1 MGKDTWVWTFGSA
14 PDGYF
19 VELSKLTLFDEAL
32 MYVADWGVGNP
43 LYRYQWYA
51 RWVDKLLVWLERD
64 RREVAMRIP
73 ITREQAVQLGWPGD
87 DD

>member
-19 VELSKLTLFDEAL
+19 VELSKITLLDEVL
-32 MYVADWGVGNP
+32 MYVADWGINHHWT
-43 LYRYQWYA
+43 YRWTN
-51 RWVDKLLVWLERD
+51 KLIVWLERD

-73 ITREQAVQLGWPGD
+73 ISREQAVQLGWPD
-87 DD
+87 DE